1 MSSFSTMFLVVVNL
15 KLGKEELI
23 RELQYWN
30 SFVGNCCCGA
40 GRPQTVVVFSHA
52 DEVVEDKPERKS
64 LEIMNGLAHSQSLST
79 FSESV
84 TLDCRKLASGG
95 LTKISK
101 IVARCCANFR
111 QSFRFDFAVQLLYAF
126 IRSRLADQIACTVSE
141 LQSLIKQEHNMSLF
155 ALKIEDREVLPTNAT
170 VLSQHLTTLSDKG
183 QLLFLRNA
191 GKVEDSWVVIDKAV
205 LLSEINGTVFAPN
218 NFKQYHEIA
227 NST

>member
-1 MSSFSTMFLVVVNL
+1 MPLTAGIIPVSIKSRRLGQIVIYDMAGQYQYYSSHAALLRSLVSSFSTMFLVVVNL

-64 LEIMNGLAHSQSLST
+64 SEIMNGLAHSQSLST

-111 QSFRFDFAVQLLYAF
+111 QSFRFDFAVQLLYGF

-141 LQSLIKQEHNMSLF
+141 LQSLIKR
-155 ALKIEDREVLPTNAT
+155 A
-170 VLSQHLTTLSDKG
+170 QHEFICT
-183 QLLFLRNA
+183 QN
-191 GKVEDSWVVIDKAV
+191 
-205 LLSEINGTVFAPN
+205 
-218 NFKQYHEIA
+218 
-227 NST
+227 